1 MFLRIKKNIDLDELI
16 NYGYKKVYYNSKT
29 GLEEKEYKKNCSV
42 FYEKKVDEAI
52 IEINAKT
59 RAITYDNT
67 IYAELFYDGN
77 ELLLEILKLNDFN
90 LIEYDYKN

>member
-1 MFLRIKKNIDLDELI
+1 MYLRIKENINLDELI

-29 GLEEKEYKKNCSV
+29 GLEEKEKTNNCSV

-67 IYAELFYDGN
+67 IYAELFYGGN
-77 ELLLEILKLNDFN
+77 ELLLEMLKLKDLN
-90 LIEYDYKN
+90 LIEYDYKE